1 MSSWHGTVP
10 GAAWR
15 VIARAGDLPCAV
27 RLPGVILRDDPT
39 IVCMTDDPGAH
50 ARYGG
55 AVETWSRLVTRLRR
69 MDPYRADLLLAGVLL
84 AEMTIEVAFMPAAGH
99 IRLAAWLVCLAEAAG
114 VALRRRATLVGA
126 TLIAAGFLTLVSIVP
141 ENSDTLEVPWFLI
154 LIGVYSIG
162 ANLDGWRLHLGVVL
176 SAVPA
181 MIAVFVAPDG
191 GGASSAVF
199 AGLILI
205 TAPLLIG
212 RVMRH
217 RSRLNRALRTRTR
230 QLEEERAARAEQ
242 AMLEERTRIAGEL
255 HDVVAHALS
264 AMVVQASAARRLVP
278 RDPERAQAAFASVE
292 ATGRDAL
299 TEIRSLLGVLR
310 REDEDVAL
318 APQPSLAHV
327 SSLVK
332 RTSAAG
338 LQVALH
344 MEGDARE
351 LPAGVDLTAYRVLQA
366 ALGGA
371 LEHGG
376 AGRADVTV
384 RYGAERVE
392 IEVFDDGTGDGDARL
407 LLGARERVALYGG
420 DLQSGP
426 VAAGG
431 HSVRARLP
439 VGAGA

>member
-1 MSSWHGTVP
+1 
-10 GAAWR
+10 
-15 VIARAGDLPCAV
+15 
-27 RLPGVILRDDPT
+27 
-39 IVCMTDDPGAH
+39 
-50 ARYGG
+50 
-55 AVETWSRLVTRLRR
+55 
-69 MDPYRADLLLAGVLL
+69 MDPFRADLLLAALLL
-84 AEMTIEVAFMPAAGH
+84 AEMTIEVAFMPGPGDT
-99 IRLAAWLVCLAEAAG
+99 RLWVWLVCVGQAVG
-114 VALRRRATLVGA
+114 VALRRRATIVGA
-126 TLIAAGFLTLVSIVP
+126 TIIAAGFLALNEIVP
-141 ENSDTLEVPWFLI
+141 HEYDTLEVPWFLI
-154 LIGVYSIG
+154 LIGVYSVG
-162 ANLDGWRLHLGVVL
+162 ANLDGWRLWLGASL

-181 MIAVFVAPDG
+181 TIAVVIAPEAGD
-191 GGASSAVF
+191 ASSAIF

-205 TAPLLIG
+205 SAPLLVG

-217 RSRLNRALRTRTR
+217 RTKLNRALRARTR
-230 QLEEERAARAEQ
+230 QLEEARAARAEE

-278 RDPERAQAAFASVE
+278 RDPERAQSAFASVE

-310 REDEDVAL
+310 RDDEDLAL

-332 RTSAAG
+332 RSAAAG
-338 LQVALH
+338 LPVDLH
-344 MEGDARE
+344 VEGDARP
-351 LPAGVDLTAYRVLQA
+351 LPAGIDLTAYRVLQA

-376 AGRADVTV
+376 AGRAEVTV

-392 IEVFDDGTGDGDARL
+392 VEVFDDGTGDGDGRL

-420 DLQSGP
+420 DLHAGAVP
-426 VAAGG
+426 AGG

-439 VGAGA
+439 VGAGT

>member
-1 MSSWHGTVP
+1 MAAEAPRPQPNRHRPSGRFTPYPSDDAQSSSGMTRRSSGRRTTYARTQGTVAP
-10 GAAWR
+10 
-15 VIARAGDLPCAV
+15 
-27 RLPGVILRDDPT
+27 
-39 IVCMTDDPGAH
+39 M
-50 ARYGG
+50 
-55 AVETWSRLVTRLRR
+55 EQWSRLVTRLRR
-69 MDPYRADLLLAGVLL
+69 MDPFRADVLLAAVLL
-84 AEMTIEVAFMPAAGH
+84 AEMTLEVALMPAPGH
-99 IRLAAWLVCLAEAAG
+99 TRALVWLICLAQAAG
-114 VALRRRATLVGA
+114 VALRRRATLLGA
-126 TLIAAGFLTLVSIVP
+126 ALLAFGFLALILTVP
-141 ENSDTLEVPWFLI
+141 ENSDTLEVPWFVV
-154 LIGVYSIG
+154 LIGVYSVG
-162 ANLDGWRLHLGVVL
+162 ANTDGPRFVTGMILVGVPVILAVLLSPDGWNL
-176 SAVPA
+176 
-181 MIAVFVAPDG
+181 
-191 GGASSAVF
+191 SSAVF
-199 AGLILI
+199 ASLILI
-205 TAPLLIG
+205 AGPLLVG

-230 QLEEERAARAEQ
+230 ELEEARAARAEE

-264 AMVVQASAARRLVP
+264 AMVVQASAARRQVP
-278 RDPERAQAAFASVE
+278 RDPERAQEAFASVE

-310 REDEDVAL
+310 REDEDLAL

-338 LQVALH
+338 LPVELH
-344 MEGDARE
+344 VEGDARP
-351 LPAGVDLTAYRVLQA
+351 LPAGIDLTAYRVLQA

-376 AGRADVTV
+376 AGRAEVTV

-392 IEVFDDGTGDGDARL
+392 VEVVDDGSGDGDSRL

-420 DLQSGP
+420 DLESGATP
-426 VAAGG
+426 DG
-431 HSVRARLP
+431 HAVRARLP

>member
-1 MSSWHGTVP
+1 
-10 GAAWR
+10 
-15 VIARAGDLPCAV
+15 VIVSL
-27 RLPGVILRDDPT
+27 
-39 IVCMTDDPGAH
+39 TDDPH
-50 ARYGG
+50 ARGRYLG
-55 AVETWSRLVTRLRR
+55 AVETWSRLVTRLRQ
-69 MDPYRADLLLAGVLL
+69 MDPFRADLLLAAVLL
-84 AEMTIEVAFMPAAGH
+84 VEMTIEVAFMPGPGDT
-99 IRLAAWLVCLAEAAG
+99 RLWVWLVCVGQAVG
-114 VALRRRATLVGA
+114 VALRRRATIVGA
-126 TLIAAGFLTLVSIVP
+126 TIIAVGFLALNEIVP
-141 ENSDTLEVPWFLI
+141 DNADTLEVPWFLI
-154 LIGVYSIG
+154 LIGVYSVG
-162 ANLDGWRLHLGVVL
+162 ANLDGWRLWLGATL

-181 MIAVFVAPDG
+181 VIAVVIAPDAG
-191 GGASSAVF
+191 DASSAVF

-205 TAPLLIG
+205 SAPLLVG

-217 RSRLNRALRTRTR
+217 RSRLNRALRARTR
-230 QLEEERAARAEQ
+230 QLEEERSARAE
-242 AMLEERTRIAGEL
+242 AATLEERTRIAGEL

-278 RDPERAQAAFASVE
+278 RDPQRAQAAFASVE
-292 ATGRDAL
+292 VTGRDAL

-310 REDEDVAL
+310 REDEDLAL

-338 LQVALH
+338 LPVALH
-344 MEGDARE
+344 VEGEARP

-376 AGRADVTV
+376 AGRAEVTV

-392 IEVFDDGTGDGDARL
+392 VEVFDDGSGDGDARL

-420 DLQSGP
+420 NLESGP
-426 VAAGG
+426 ADGG

-439 VGAGA
+439 VGA

>member
-1 MSSWHGTVP
+1 
-10 GAAWR
+10 
-15 VIARAGDLPCAV
+15 
-27 RLPGVILRDDPT
+27 
-39 IVCMTDDPGAH
+39 
-50 ARYGG
+50 
-55 AVETWSRLVTRLRR
+55 VETWGRLVTRLRR
-69 MDPYRADLLLAGVLL
+69 MDPFRADVLL
-84 AEMTIEVAFMPAAGH
+84 AAVLLVEMSLEVAFTPGLGDT
-99 IRLAAWLVCLAEAAG
+99 RLWIWLICLGESVG
-114 VALRRRATLVGA
+114 VALRRRATLLGA
-126 TLIAAGFLTLVSIVP
+126 TLTAGGLLALALVVP
-141 ENSDTLEVPWFLI
+141 EGSDTFEVPWFVI
-154 LIGVYSIG
+154 LIGVYSVG
-162 ANLDGWRLHLGVVL
+162 ANTDGRRLAAGVGLTTVL
-176 SAVPA
+176 AVT
-181 MIAVFVAPDG
+181 AVMVSPDG
-191 GGASSAVF
+191 ASLSSAVF
-199 AGLILI
+199 ASLVLI
-205 TAPLLIG
+205 AGPLLVG

-217 RSRLNRALRTRTR
+217 RSRLNRALRARTR
-230 QLEEERAARAEQ
+230 QLEEERAARAEE

-292 ATGRDAL
+292 TTGRDAL
-299 TEIRSLLGVLR
+299 TEIRALLGVLR
-310 REDEDVAL
+310 REDEDLAL

-338 LQVALH
+338 LPVALH
-344 MEGDARE
+344 VEGEART

-376 AGRADVTV
+376 AGHAEVTV

-392 IEVFDDGTGDGDARL
+392 VEVFDDGTGDGDGRL

-420 DLQSGP
+420 DLESGP
-426 VAAGG
+426 SAGG

-439 VGAGA
+439 VGAAT